1 MTGTS
6 GSTERNSE
14 MASRTTTRT
23 SGIVSGPKRAV
34 LASLALLAASAALV
48 GSTVQ
53 ETEAAVSEKI
63 DFASNR
69 TTGKGVVN
77 PTGDREIFRMNP
89 NGTGARQLTYNTG
102 HDGEPTLSPDGTKIA
117 YMSRGDQ
124 VSNPEGDWEIYVMSA
139 LDGSGN
145 RNLTDNGANV
155 DDLVTIFSPDG
166 QKIAY
171 QSRGA
176 QDSNAEGDDEVYVMN
191 ALDGTEKKNLS
202 NNYLNINDYDADFS
216 PDGAKVAYTSYGVQT
231 SNPEGDSEVY
241 VMNAANGSGQTNLSN
256 DGSYASDVYPR
267 FSPDGQKIAFTSRG
281 QQTSNPDGDSEVYI
295 MSALDGSS
303 KKNLSDNG
311 VQEDAPDFSPD
322 GTKIVYQ
329 TSGAQTSNPEGET
342 EVYVM
347 SALEGTGKKN
357 LSNNGGGIGDVGP
370 LFSPDGEQIAYL
382 SRGVQSSNPQGDY
395 EIYRMNASDGSSKK
409 NLTNNDAE
417 YDESPEWGR

>member
-1 MTGTS
+1 
-6 GSTERNSE
+6 
-14 MASRTTTRT
+14 
-23 SGIVSGPKRAV
+23 
-34 LASLALLAASAALV
+34 
-48 GSTVQ
+48 
-53 ETEAAVSEKI
+53 
-63 DFASNR
+63 
-69 TTGKGVVN
+69 
-77 PTGDREIFRMNP
+77 MNP
-89 NGTGARQLTYNTG
+89 NGTGARKLTYNTG
-102 HDGEPTLSPDGTKIA
+102 HDGEPTLAPDGTKIA

-124 VSNPEGDWEIYVMSA
+124 ASNPEGDWEIYVMSA

-155 DDLVTIFSPDG
+155 DDLVP
-166 QKIAY
+166 
-171 QSRGA
+171 
-176 QDSNAEGDDEVYVMN
+176 V
-191 ALDGTEKKNLS
+191 
-202 NNYLNINDYDADFS
+202 
-216 PDGAKVAYTSYGVQT
+216 
-231 SNPEGDSEVY
+231 
-241 VMNAANGSGQTNLSN
+241 
-256 DGSYASDVYPR
+256 
-267 FSPDGQKIAFTSRG
+267 FSPDGQKIAFTNRG
-281 QQTSNPDGDSEVYI
+281 QQSSNPDGDSEVYI

-329 TSGAQTSNPEGET
+329 TSGAQTSNPEGEA

-357 LSNNGGGIGDVGP
+357 LSTNGGGIGDVGP
-370 LFSPDGEQIAYL
+370 VFSPDGQHIAYL